1 MKLFLCFRADTEIG
15 RIGLCLFTIG
25 IYSIYKGIS
34 LLLPDLSESDRKA
47 IEKEKGRMAWIKIDK
62 ENEKKK
68 SLLYYK
74 TLVGLCFGIV
84 FSQFSK
90 SPTYAL
96 MKGFGILLYNQIY
109 SRILAS
115 AKQGFNDDL
124 MVLPLTG
131 TFSVNKL
138 LEKKKSLS

>member
-1 MKLFLCFRADTEIG
+1 M
-15 RIGLCLFTIG
+15 
-25 IYSIYKGIS
+25 
-34 LLLPDLSESDRKA
+34 LLPDLSQSDKQT
-47 IEKEKGRMAWIKIDK
+47 IEKEKGKAAWIKIDK

-90 SPTYAL
+90 SPTYAA

-131 TFSVNKL
+131 TFSVTKL
-138 LEKKKSLS
+138 LEALVLKILSF